1 MRISA
6 RVPWG
11 MPLLRSAAVWISLFA
26 CAPHAIA
33 SPPAATTTTLAIAS
47 NGSPVTTLLQGNLV
61 TLTAAVT
68 SGSTPLTVGQVEFCD
83 VTPSPGVPAPYC
95 TDIHQLALAQLTPAG
110 TATFHFVP
118 PLGNRSYKAVFLGTT
133 GYAGAP
139 SYASSASSVLPLAV
153 TQSSY
158 QYLSATTL
166 TSSGNPGSYT
176 LTATVTGGSDPLA
189 PSGTVSF
196 LDTDNANYVLGTAPL
211 TPLTSGLTFSN
222 SEYLSVG
229 GIPPGQILVADF
241 NGDGIPDL
249 AMVETNGSITNPI
262 YWVQVALGNGDGT
275 FNPAPG
281 PFLTTPHSLGVTKV
295 ADVNGDGIPDLV
307 MMEGNGSITNPLYW
321 VQVALGNGDGT
332 FNLLP
337 PQSLPNP
344 NSNSEAIEPGIY
356 TVGDFKGDGKTDLV
370 MEYTVNTLLQPDE
383 LWFFPGNGDGT
394 FGPPVVA
401 YQNPGYVQ
409 CNSLAVADFNG
420 DGILD
425 LACANQEVI
434 IPNGNTNPPPGNLSV
449 LLGNGDGTFHLGSN
463 VLIGAGPFNVVVAD
477 FNGDG
482 KADIA
487 TASFSPLVA
496 NEYIPTV
503 SVALGYG
510 DGTFAPSTSL
520 PVSVNNQYAQILVVT
535 GDFNGDGTPDL
546 AVIYGTVGVAPAT
559 KLVTVYLGNGDGTF
573 SANDVT
579 LNSFIAG
586 FINAAGD
593 FNGDGRWDLALVRL
607 VLPPGGPIGV
617 YLSEPTSATATV
629 TGISPVGTGIHLVD
643 ASYPGSAPVLSPS
656 LSNTVGLEAEPA
668 PTTLTLIAAP
678 TTGLYQQPFT
688 LVATLS
694 PTTAQNHTPTGTVTF
709 YNSGVPLGT
718 VPLVNNAATLTV
730 SAVLPAGNYNLTA
743 NYSGD
748 TNFMPSTGLLQYLVS
763 ASPPPIT
770 FTVPN
775 KTYGDPPFP
784 VSATSS
790 FPGAF
795 TYSVLIGPATISGS
809 TVTLTGAGT
818 VVLQASQ
825 STNGNVATQN
835 AAFTVAKEAQT
846 IAFAAPA
853 SPVSVG
859 AAPVALSATASSGLP
874 VTLSVLS
881 GPATIAGSTLTFTGV
896 GTVVVAADQAGNQN
910 ILAAPE
916 VTHTIVVNKGL
927 PVVTLTPSQN
937 PAFLLNPVT
946 LSATVSYAAA
956 TPTGSVVFSNGTA
969 VLGTEPLIAGVASIT
984 LSTLPLGANSITAA
998 YSGDGSYNPV
1008 TSSAL
1013 NEAVQDFTLTVTGNP
1028 AQTIQYGAA
1037 ATYALAVAPVDGPTI
1052 PSAISFA
1059 VSGAPTGST
1068 ITFAPAT
1075 LAAGSTASN
1084 LTLTIQVPSVIAA
1097 TQHRLR
1103 SPAPTLAALAL
1114 IGLVLPFRRRLK
1126 LRGKFAGWIGCILL
1140 LLAGA
1145 GASAALIGCGPSI
1158 IISRV
1163 ESFAVTV
1170 TATSGALS
1178 HATAASLTV
1187 Q

>member
-1 MRISA
+1 
-6 RVPWG
+6 
-11 MPLLRSAAVWISLFA
+11 MPLLRAAAVWIALFA
-26 CAPHAIA
+26 CAPHAFA
-33 SPPAATTTTLAIAS
+33 SPPATTTTLAIAS

-95 TDIHQLALAQLTPAG
+95 TDIHQLALAQLTSAG

-118 PLGNRSYKAVFLGTT
+118 PLGNRIYKAVFLGTNN
-133 GYAGAP
+133 
-139 SYASSASSVLPLAV
+139 YASSASSVSPLTV

-166 TSSGNPGSYT
+166 TSSGAPGNYT
-176 LTATVTGGSDPLA
+176 LTATVTGGSDPAA

-196 LDTDNANYVLGTAPL
+196 LDTDNANYVLGTATL
-211 TPLTSGLTFSN
+211 QPLTSGLTFSN
-222 SEYLSVG
+222 SAYLSVG
-229 GIPPGQILVADF
+229 GILQGEMLVADF
-241 NGDGIPDL
+241 NGDGNPDL
-249 AMVETNGSITNPI
+249 AVQAFAVGSTGT
-262 YWVQVALGNGDGT
+262 VAILLGNGDGT
-275 FNPAPG
+275 FTPAPN
-281 PFLTTPHSLGVTKV
+281 PSFPTTHAISVTKV
-295 ADVNGDGIPDLV
+295 ADVNGDGNADLV
-307 MMEGNGSITNPLYW
+307 MLEVMTSATNSSYW
-321 VQVALGNGDGT
+321 VQIALGMGDGT
-332 FNLLP
+332 FTLLP
-337 PQSLPNP
+337 PQLLT
-344 NSNSEAIEPGIY
+344 NSISEGIEPGAF
-356 TVGDFKGDGKTDLV
+356 TVGDFNGDGKTDLV
-370 MEYTVNTLLQPDE
+370 LEYGANPLLPSYE

-394 FGPPVVA
+394 FGSPTVA
-401 YQNPGYVQ
+401 YQNPSSIV
-409 CNSLAVADFNG
+409 CMSIAVADFNG

-425 LACANQEVI
+425 LACPNQEI
-434 IPNGNTNPPPGNLSV
+434 IPPNGNTNPPPGNLSV
-449 LLGNGDGTFHLGSN
+449 LLGNGDGTFRFGSN
-463 VLIGAGPFNVVVAD
+463 VSIGAGPSNVVVAD

-487 TASFSPLVA
+487 TASFFSAVP
-496 NEYIPTV
+496 NYYISTV
-503 SVALGYG
+503 SVAMGNG
-510 DGTFAPSTSL
+510 DGTFSPSTPL
-520 PVSVNNQYAQILVVT
+520 PVSVNDQIAPIFVVT
-535 GDFNGDGTPDL
+535 GDFNGDGAPDL
-546 AVIYGTVGVAPAT
+546 AVIYGTEGAAPST

-573 SANDVT
+573 SANDVM
-579 LNSFIAG
+579 LSSFIAG
-586 FINAAGD
+586 FYDNAVSD

-607 VLPPGGPIGV
+607 VGAPGSQIGV
-617 YLSEPTSATATV
+617 FLSEPASATATV
-629 TGISPVGTGIHLVD
+629 NNISPVGTGIHLVD
-643 ASYPGSAPVLSPS
+643 ASYPGFGTVLSPS
-656 LSNTVGLEAEPA
+656 LSNTVGLEAEPV

-678 TTGLYQQPFT
+678 TSVLYQQPFT

-709 YNSGVPLGT
+709 NNGSVSLGT

-730 SAVLPAGNYNLTA
+730 SAVLPAGAYNLTA

-748 TNFMPSTGLLQYLVS
+748 TNFAASTASLQYVVS

-775 KTYGDPPFP
+775 KTYGAPPFT
-784 VSATSS
+784 VSATSNS
-790 FPGAF
+790 PGAF
-795 TYSVLIGPATISGS
+795 TYSVLIGPATIAGS

-825 STNGNVATQN
+825 AASGTYAASTQN

-910 ILAAPE
+910 ILAAPQ

-927 PVVTLTPSQN
+927 PVVTLAASLN
-937 PAFLLNPVT
+937 PVFLQNPVT
-946 LSATVSYAAA
+946 LSATVSYSAA

-969 VLGTEPLIAGVASIT
+969 VIGQSPLSSGLASIT

-1013 NEAVQDFTLTVTGNP
+1013 NEAVQDFTLTVTGSP
-1028 AQTIQYGAA
+1028 TQTIQYGAA
-1037 ATYALAVAPVDGPTI
+1037 ANYTLAVAPIDGPTI
-1052 PSAISFA
+1052 PSAIGFA

-1075 LAAGSTASN
+1075 LPAGSPASN

-1103 SPAPTLAALAL
+1103 SPARTLAALAL

-1126 LRGKFAGWIGCILL
+1126 LRGKFAGWIRCILL
-1140 LLAGA
+1140 LLAGIS
-1145 GASAALIGCGPSI
+1145 ASATLTGCGPSI

-1178 HATAASLTV
+1178 HATAATLTV